1 MHALF
6 LQEQE
11 NLKGSIAICFRIF
24 LRRPLGKQQARVT
37 CENSE
42 EVFFFFPDY
51 ACDTNKLNKNS
62 CSKEKFGTHSTKL
75 LNIGR
80 FPKSDKP
87 LSTSHF
93 SVWVTFLSALRSTN
107 SNLFFPKFPSGRIR
121 LVAILVWENFFPD
134 QSHGKRI
141 SFQSVLFWVKISIV
155 LLIHYAGNWML
166 FTFLTSCLPLNS
178 ILRTQTFHLFK
189 RKHSK
194 NIN

>member
-1 MHALF
+1 MRELWRSLF
-6 LQEQE
+6 
-11 NLKGSIAICFRIF
+11 SF
-24 LRRPLGKQQARVT
+24 
-37 CENSE
+37 S
-42 EVFFFFPDY
+42 DY
-51 ACDTNKLNKNS
+51 ACDINKLNKNS

-93 SVWVTFLSALRSTN
+93 SVWVTFLSAFRSTN

-121 LVAILVWENFFPD
+121 LVAILLWENFFPD

-141 SFQSVLFWVKISIV
+141 SFQSVLFWVKISFV
-155 LLIHYAGNWML
+155 LLIHYAGNWMS